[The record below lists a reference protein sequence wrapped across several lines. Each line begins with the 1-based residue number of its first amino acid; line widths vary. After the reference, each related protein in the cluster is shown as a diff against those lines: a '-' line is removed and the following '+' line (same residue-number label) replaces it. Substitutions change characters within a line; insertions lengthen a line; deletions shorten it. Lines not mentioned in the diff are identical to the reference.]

1 MIRLFVAL
9 DLPESVRD
17 RLAGMAGGVPNARWV
32 PPENMHLTLRFI
44 GEVENGL
51 AQDIDT
57 ALTKLR
63 APGFDIE
70 LDGVGFFGKASAA
83 RVLWAGVRRSE
94 PLLRLQSKVET
105 ALWDAGVAAEERKFA
120 PHVTIARMRRA
131 PADRVQNFVAD
142 HAAFLSGPIPVDH
155 ITLYSSFRSDSGP
168 VYRAEAEYPLDPPNS

>member
-1 MIRLFVAL
+1 MIRLFVAI
-9 DLPESVRD
+9 DLPPSVRD
-17 RLAGMAGGVPNARWV
+17 RLAGMGGGVPNARWV
-32 PPENMHLTLRFI
+32 PPEKMHLTLRFI

-57 ALTKLR
+57 ALTKLH

-94 PLLRLQSKVET
+94 PLLRLQTKVEA
-105 ALWDAGVAAEERKFA
+105 ALWDAGVPAEGRKFS
-120 PHVTIARMRRA
+120 PHVTLARMRRA
-131 PADRVQNFVAD
+131 PAARLQHFVAD

-155 ITLYSSFRSDSGP
+155 ITLYSSFRAASGP
-168 VYRAEAEYPLDPPNS
+168 VYQAEAEYPLDPPG